1 MKIEQGMTP
10 LEIRS
15 SLSLASIYG
24 LRMLGMFL
32 ILPIFA
38 IYAEGL
44 PGSPS
49 AFQVGLALGA
59 YGLTQ
64 ALFQL
69 PFGML
74 SDRYGRK
81 NIIYIGLLL
90 FALGSFVSGYSDDI
104 NIIILGRAIQG
115 AGAISAAITALVAD
129 LTRDEHRTKAMAMI
143 GATIG
148 ITFALSLM
156 GAPVL
161 NRLIGVPGIF
171 MLTGFLSLS
180 AILVVRFVVPTP
192 LNINTSKTLKE
203 PAPSFKS
210 ILKNK
215 ELSRLNFGIFAL
227 HAAQMAMFIVVPIA
241 LATSGGMDVN
251 QHWKVYL
258 PVLLSSFVFMVP
270 IIILSE
276 KFNRAKLV
284 FISSIFLMLIAQLM
298 FGILINVFW
307 GLVASLFVYFVAFNV
322 LEASLPSL
330 ISKIAPPSAKGTAIG
345 VYNTCQSLGVFF
357 GGLLGG
363 FLADVGG
370 SFSVFSFCAIL
381 MTLWV
386 GFAFSMKAPPAI
398 KTLMFMIQNKSL
410 LKSPKQLAVVQQQL
424 KKIKGVRDVLILLE
438 EGKVMLKVNKH
449 ETIHEAS
456 IIRLLGGK
464 HGVSE

>member
-386 GFAFSMKAPPAI
+386 GFALSMKAPPAI

-449 ETIHEAS
+449 EAIHEAS